1 MGCFIIGVFPGQN
14 LWDKRT
20 KVRNFTRSFDL
31 ESKASEEQGSRHFV
45 TALARGL
52 AVIQA
57 FDHTRPRMTLAQV
70 AQVVNLPRAAARR
83 SLLTL
88 MDLGYV
94 ARSEEHTS
102 ELQSLMRISYA
113 VFCLKKK
120 KKKYNNEEV

>member
-70 AQVVNLPRAAARR
+70 AQVVNLPMAAARR

-94 ARSEEHTS
+94 ASEGRLAERRVGKECVRTCRARWSPCH
-102 ELQSLMRISYA
+102 
-113 VFCLKKK
+113 
-120 KKKYNNEEV
+120 

>member
-83 SLLTL
+83 SRLTL

-94 ARSEEHTS
+94 ASEGTLFYATCSEERSVGQGCASQGDIGWSPLH
-102 ELQSLMRISYA
+102 
-113 VFCLKKK
+113 
-120 KKKYNNEEV
+120 